1 MPPGLLET
9 ALPAPQDPD
18 ARASAD
24 TLLPGHWPPATGR
37 RHPRP
42 LRSPPSFCAEPATPR
57 EETAPTRH

>member
-24 TLLPGHWPPATGR
+24 TLLPAAGHRPPPPTAASFPALLLR
-37 RHPRP
+37 RTRD
-42 LRSPPSFCAEPATPR
+42 
-57 EETAPTRH
+57 AP